1 MICNPH
7 LSPCFGCLVLQG
19 LALIGAIGCWGRFLD
34 DPSEEIALDADV
46 FQWILGGC
54 VFLGVSIGGL
64 AGWLILADG

>member
-7 LSPCFGCLVLQG
+7 LSPRLGCLVLHG
-19 LALIGAIGCWGRFLD
+19 LALIGVIGRWGRFLD

-46 FQWILGGC
+46 LQWVLGGC

-64 AGWLILADG
+64 AIWLILADG